1 MISMQE
7 GDVAPDFELQANDG
21 SVTKLG
27 YFKGKKNTVLCFYPK
42 NHLFACPS
50 KKVFK
55 MAQTIVAAFPEIAA
69 LDAYFKTNSPL
80 SPGSLDR
87 IRKAY

>member
-27 YFKGKKNTVLCFYPK
+27 YFKGKKTQSCVFTLKTIYLHALQK
-42 NHLFACPS
+42 RSS
-50 KKVFK
+50 KWLK
-55 MAQTIVAAFPEIAA
+55 
-69 LDAYFKTNSPL
+69 L
-80 SPGSLDR
+80 
-87 IRKAY
+87 